1 MQQSIGTGIAEIIE
15 VNEPMSKYSSNGIK
29 SAYYKQ
35 RNVCNNI

>member
-1 MQQSIGTGIAEIIE
+1 MQQSTGTGIAEINE

-29 SAYYKQ
+29 LAYYKQ